1 MQLNVQLTENEAAQ
15 LSYIQGQTQQ
25 TPDEIV
31 KRAID
36 VYYQQFHGQ
45 NSDSLI
51 RLKQSVFVGSFEAE
65 ENLAANSKA
74 ILHSIFQQ
82 KHDHR

>member
-1 MQLNVQLTENEAAQ
+1 MRLNVQLTEDEAAQ
-15 LSYIQGQTQQ
+15 LSFIQGQTQQ

-45 NSDSLI
+45 NSDSLT

-65 ENLAANSKA
+65 ENLAANSKS
-74 ILHSIFQQ
+74 ILHSTS
-82 KHDHR
+82 KK

>member
-1 MQLNVQLTENEAAQ
+1 MQLNVQLTEDEAAQ

-45 NSDSLI
+45 HSDSLT
-51 RLKQSVFVGSFEAE
+51 RLKQSAFVGSFAAE
-65 ENLAANSKA
+65 EDLAANSKS

-82 KHDHR
+82 KHDHC